1 MDFEKIKEQLDIATE
16 KLRNAQD
23 ISEVCEAFSLFN
35 QEYIKL
41 SSRFAR
47 LFIGVYSD
55 VLDQEAA
62 MRYDTEVEPIS
73 ELMYYTPFAKAVS
86 ESAFYD
92 QIVER
97 YGKVAI
103 RLICRKGEMNAKY
116 DACKDVPDPDE
127 EQQTYQMLSASC
139 GGDYMA
145 HAEEFDALLQAI
157 AEKNDAKAKAL
168 GYQNFCDLGNHNNLR
183 FEYDEDDI
191 MCLCEQVRLKISPY
205 LNDFQ
210 QRYAEELKNSDFKP
224 KDLVSSMR
232 KMMSKLGSEASS
244 YWNTMEQGGHINCEP
259 SDNKMPGVGLQR
271 FIEEDDVGP
280 IIMSK
285 SNMPKDVM
293 IISHEFGHSFQE
305 HLAFNAKELALHVL
319 ASTDLME
326 ISSRTME
333 LYALYFAED
342 FFDDAR
348 AYHIWELEQML
359 DSIVSYSASTV
370 FEHWMYHNV
379 SASKEDRKAKY
390 IEVYHSFYPFRERTD
405 EQILKEMYSDSP
417 IFFLPKYEFCY
428 VPAWFNAL
436 EMAVAYG
443 YDPKESYERYL
454 ALNKDL
460 AFYEYSELLKQYGLH
475 NPFVPESVD
484 LFLKNAKKLES
495 ILL

>member
-1 MDFEKIKEQLDIATE
+1 MDYEKIKESLDRAT
-16 KLRNAQD
+16 KMLREAKDFSQ
-23 ISEVCEAFSLFN
+23 VVEAFSLYN

-47 LFIGVYSD
+47 LFIGVYSN

-62 MRYDTEVEPIS
+62 MRYATEVEPIS
-73 ELMYYTPFAKAVS
+73 DLMYNISFAKAVS

-103 RLICRKGEMNAKY
+103 RILCSKGEMNAKY

-127 EQQTYQMLSASC
+127 EQQSYQMLSASC
-139 GGDYMA
+139 GGDYLA
-145 HAEEFDALLQAI
+145 HGEEFDDLLQGI

-168 GYQNFCDLGNHNNLR
+168 GYQNFCVLGNHNNLR
-183 FEYDEDDI
+183 FDYDEDDI
-191 MCLCEQVRLKISPY
+191 MRLCEQVRLKISPY
-205 LNDFQ
+205 LNDFC
-210 QRYAEELKNSDFKP
+210 QRYAEELKNPDSKP
-224 KDLVSSMR
+224 KELLPAMG
-232 KMMSKLGSEASS
+232 KMMSKLGAEAAA
-244 YWNTMEQGGHINCEP
+244 YWNTMEQGNHIDCEP
-259 SDNKMPGVGLQR
+259 SDNKMPGMGLQR
-271 FIEEDDVGP
+271 FIEEEGVGP

-285 SNMPKDVM
+285 SGKSKDVM

-305 HLAFNAKELALHVL
+305 HLAFNTKELALHVL

-359 DSIVSYSASTV
+359 NSIVGYSVSTV

-379 SASKEDRKAKY
+379 TASKEDRKAKY
-390 IEVYHSFYPFRERTD
+390 IEIYRSFYTFRERTD
-405 EQILKEMYSDSP
+405 EKILEEMYYDSP
-417 IFFLPKYEFCY
+417 IFILPKYEFCY

-436 EMAVAYG
+436 ELAVAYAK
-443 YDPKESYERYL
+443 DPKESYERYL
-454 ALNKDL
+454 ALCKNL
-460 AFYEYSELLKQYGLH
+460 AFYEYSELLKMHNLH
-475 NPFVPESVD
+475 NPFKEESVD
-484 LFLKNAKKLES
+484 LFLKNAEELER